1 MPVDYVTRSTI
12 GAEIRGRAGA
22 TAATVAAGLK
32 SPLASPLM
40 AARVTSD
47 TQMQRRRFL
56 TTPQSASERPQIVT
70 GPEYKMRRSTEYK
83 SQAVH
88 HEAQNN
94 YKAVPYKE
102 QILDAYNADRR
113 RVPTDKATD
122 GKDLRK
128 YWKDMIASIREPT
141 DAKIFDIELEY
152 RAAQAKNPPDS
163 YKMNIC
169 RDQIAQLEKQYLYD
183 KKLAMKLLMDEK
195 LGGNPRKQRMER
207 DWTGTLDEF
216 KHEVEAEREIMKARH
231 AEEQRDF
238 KRQVLGY
245 TYQNDKGEYIDVAGA
260 IPNVASLTANVSNE
274 VKEMRSTVASLVR
287 EQKWDEARAKKAELD
302 KQSIAELKKGD
313 GNLFNSMKDLKLDRR
328 LAQLNIKQTMEQADF
343 EHKVESKAVGL
354 AVWRV
359 GMDFVE

>member
-12 GAEIRGRAGA
+12 GAEIQGRAPA

-94 YKAVPYKE
+94 HKAVPYKE
-102 QILDAYNADRR
+102 QLLDAYNADRR

-169 RDQIAQLEKQYLYD
+169 RDQISQLEKQYLYD

-231 AEEQRDF
+231 TQEQRDF

-245 TYQNDKGEYIDVAGA
+245 QDGNDYKQGA
-260 IPNVASLTANVSNE
+260 ISSLQSLSDGLSDGT
-274 VKEMRSTVASLVR
+274 KEMRSTVASLVR
-287 EQKWDEARAKKAELD
+287 EQKWDEARSKKAELD
-302 KQSIAELKKGD
+302 KQSIAELKAK
-313 GNLFNSMKDLKLDRR
+313 GNLFAELRDLKLDQR
-328 LAQLNIKQTMEQADF
+328 LAQLNIKQTMEAADF